1 MDVEVVI
8 LLLLIAT
15 TGLYILLYSKNY
27 FSNNQFHRSSDRR
40 SRNSYDIDNIVIPYS
55 VAASTRVELLP
66 YKEIPTPK

>member
-1 MDVEVVI
+1 MSVKKLFQI
-8 LLLLIAT
+8 LFFML
-15 TGLYILLYSKNY
+15 
-27 FSNNQFHRSSDRR
+27 NNFRPSDKR